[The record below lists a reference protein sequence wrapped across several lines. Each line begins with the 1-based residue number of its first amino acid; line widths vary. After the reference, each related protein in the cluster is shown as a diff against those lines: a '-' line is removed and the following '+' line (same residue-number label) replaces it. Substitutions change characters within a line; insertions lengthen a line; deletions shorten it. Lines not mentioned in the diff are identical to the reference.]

1 MYIGSSP
8 LIGTYEKLDDI
19 SSSFNG
25 VTTEFNCEVDGVDSI
40 IGSPNNLIV
49 AKNGLLLDPGVDYN
63 IGSSGHS
70 IVFSVA
76 PLITDNI
83 NIRVLGHVFNL
94 PSAANNTITT
104 SKIVNNAITTDKII
118 DNSITLN
125 KLTANSVN
133 GSKIV
138 DNSITLDKL
147 TANSVNGSKIVD
159 RSVSDS
165 KQNSGTSSEGHIL
178 MADGSG
184 GATYENFSSFWAYDS
199 GLFAVVPA
207 VGKYNMAHGLSY
219 TPTDIIVELVCISAD
234 QGYSVGDI
242 IRMDLSTPLRERS
255 NLPAST
261 LHYGYMVGANSTDV
275 FIVSGSTGR
284 YTVMNA
290 STGAWNELVMVKW
303 NMRVRAR

>member
-138 DNSITLDKL
+138 D
-147 TANSVNGSKIVD
+147 

-199 GLFAVVPA
+199 GLFSVVLA
-207 VGKYNMAHGLSY
+207 AGKYNMAHGLSY